1 MSMLYEF
8 KCQDPSWVHNFDDE
22 IQVTVVEGNIGDKI
36 TRENLE
42 DNVDGDNLVYD
53 SQSDKIFKRP
63 NKMICL
69 QGSIE
74 MNNFW
79 TNEAI
84 EATDIDRLKELTA
97 NDKIKAGVYSESTTE
112 DAISRKEFNS
122 TYQFNCDY
130 DELAPMSRE
139 WALATPGT
147 LKATSTST
155 RLFCMLTER
164 SDYQIKILDIL
175 PGGLKTINK
184 DPNKTLSYVF
194 FSQKCSIR
202 NGAGVCDQYSV
213 KKLQSDTI
221 DIRNLGDL
229 TARIILIER

>member
-8 KCQDPSWVHNFDDE
+8 KCEHSSWVHNFDNE
-22 IQVTVVEGNIGDKI
+22 IQVTVVEGNINDKI
-36 TRENLE
+36 ERVNIE
-42 DNVDGDNLVYD
+42 DNVDGDNLIYD
-53 SQSDKIFKRP
+53 TVSDKIFKRP
-63 NKMICL
+63 NKIICI
-69 QGSIE
+69 QGSVE
-74 MNNFW
+74 LNNNW
-79 TNEAI
+79 NNENI
-84 EATDIDRLKELTA
+84 EASDIDRIKELWA
-97 NDKIKAGVYSESTTE
+97 NDKIRDGVYSESTTSE
-112 DAISRKEFNS
+112 AISNKEFKS

-130 DELAPMSRE
+130 DDLAPMSRE

-164 SDYQIKILDIL
+164 TDYEIKMLDIR
-175 PGGLKTINK
+175 PGDLKTINK
-184 DPNKTLSYVF
+184 DLSKDLTYVF

-213 KKLQSDTI
+213 KKLESESI

>member
-1 MSMLYEF
+1 MEMTYEF
-8 KCQDPSWVHNFDDE
+8 KCSYPSWVHNFDDE
-22 IQVTVVEGNIGDKI
+22 IQVTVVEGQIGDKI
-36 TRENLE
+36 TREKLE

-63 NKMICL
+63 NKMICI

-79 TNEAI
+79 SNEGI

-112 DAISRKEFNS
+112 DAISNKAFNS
-122 TYQFNCDY
+122 TYQFNSDY
-130 DELAPMSRE
+130 DVLAPMSRE

-147 LKATSTST
+147 LKATSTDT

-164 SDYQIKILDIL
+164 SDYEIKIIDIF
-175 PGGLKTINK
+175 PGDLKTINK
-184 DPNKTLSYVF
+184 DESKTFSYVF

-213 KKLQSDTI
+213 KKLQSDTV

>member
-1 MSMLYEF
+1 MEMVYEF
-8 KCQDPSWVHNFDDE
+8 RCPDPSWVHNFDNE
-22 IQVTVVEGNIGDKI
+22 IQVTIVEGQIGDKI
-36 TRENLE
+36 TREKLE

-53 SQSDKIFKRP
+53 SQSNKIFKRP
-63 NKMICL
+63 NKLICI

-79 TNEAI
+79 SDEGI
-84 EATDIDRLKELTA
+84 EATDVDRLKELTA
-97 NDKIKAGVYSESTTE
+97 DDKIKAGVYSESTTA
-112 DAISRKEFNS
+112 DAISNKEFKS

-130 DELAPMSRE
+130 DVLAPMSRE

-147 LKATSTST
+147 LKATSTDT

-175 PGGLKTINK
+175 PGDLKSINR
-184 DPNKTLSYVF
+184 DQSKTLSYVF

>member
-1 MSMLYEF
+1 MSLVYEF
-8 KCQDPSWVHNFDDE
+8 VCKDESWVHNFDNE
-22 IQVTVVEGNIGDKI
+22 IQVTIVEGKIGNKI
-36 TRENLE
+36 TREKLE
-42 DNVDGDNLVYD
+42 DNVDGDSLVYD
-53 SQSDKIFKRP
+53 SESDKVFKRP
-63 NKMICL
+63 NKMICI

-79 TNEAI
+79 SDEDI
-84 EATDIDRLKELTA
+84 KATDIDRLKELTA
-97 NDKIKAGVYSESTTE
+97 DDKIKSGFYSESTTD
-112 DAISRKEFNS
+112 DAITNKAFNS

-130 DELAPMSRE
+130 DVLSPMSRE

-147 LKATSTST
+147 LKATSTNT

-175 PGGLKTINK
+175 PGDLKTINK
-184 DPNKTLSYVF
+184 DQSKTLSYVF